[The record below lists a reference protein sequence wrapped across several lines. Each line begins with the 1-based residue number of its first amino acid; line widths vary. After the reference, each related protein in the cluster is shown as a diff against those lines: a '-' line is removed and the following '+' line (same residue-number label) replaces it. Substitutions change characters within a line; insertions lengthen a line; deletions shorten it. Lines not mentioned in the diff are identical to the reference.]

1 MNIFA
6 AALAEAATAAPT
18 ATPEEMEQMVTKAA
32 ATGGFIA
39 FSMGV
44 LAVIAIAWF
53 VIQVI
58 ADWKIFEKAGEPGWK
73 SIIPF
78 YNIYVE
84 YDICWNGLL
93 GLVFIAATLVTSLVK
108 TKDAP
113 TFVQILVVVVA
124 LVACVLHLLQSIKL
138 SKSFGKGTGFGLVL
152 FFLGPIG
159 RVILGFGDS
168 RYIGPQ

>member
-1 MNIFA
+1 MSIFA
-6 AALAEAATAAPT
+6 AAMAEAATAAPT

-32 ATGGFIA
+32 ATGGLIA
-39 FSMGV
+39 LGVGV
-44 LAVIAIAWF
+44 LIAIAIAWF

-84 YDICWNGLL
+84 YDICWTGLL
-93 GLVFIAATLVTSLVK
+93 GLVFICATLVTSLVNTANASNIVK
-108 TKDAP
+108 
-113 TFVQILVVVVA
+113 ILVIVLGV
-124 LVACVLHLLQSIKL
+124 VACVLHFLQSVKL

-159 RVILGFGDS
+159 RIILGFGDS